1 MHMTLNKKL
10 LLTLVLFFF
19 TTSYFESVIIKSLA
33 TCQGPS
39 CQKYITFV
47 MTLTGGPFQVCF
59 PIVGQNPVYLNLYIC
74 ILVSMLCLHG
84 NFEGSPVGRGS
95 LQFFL
100 LVNAG

>member
-1 MHMTLNKKL
+1 MQKNRHYFYCTDNSEMHMTLNKKL

-59 PIVGQNPVYLNLYIC
+59 PIVGQNPVYLRLFILYEQ
-74 ILVSMLCLHG
+74 HKD
-84 NFEGSPVGRGS
+84 
-95 LQFFL
+95 
-100 LVNAG
+100 